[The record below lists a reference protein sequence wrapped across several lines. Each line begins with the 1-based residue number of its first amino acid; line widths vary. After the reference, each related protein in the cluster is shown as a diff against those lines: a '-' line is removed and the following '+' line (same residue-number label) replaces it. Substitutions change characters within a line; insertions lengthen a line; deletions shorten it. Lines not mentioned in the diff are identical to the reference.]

1 MFCNQSRFDLPTAI
15 VTESIFNQL
24 VDSAQTRWLTS
35 EHRRLRE
42 ALANSSPKFLAE
54 PSGKAERGEVRRGL
68 RSAEGRLLPEGRK
81 NEVRRG
87 LRSAEGRLLPEGRK
101 NDGISTSVQTT
112 PTPPNSG
119 GEKNTLLDQWANDE
133 NFIKFCQG
141 QEASRK
147 RGAGGKTKGEIF
159 KALTID
165 KKLQTYCDN
174 LKKSLPFVIFIATYI
189 ETASAS
195 GKLGCW
201 RKQAACRLNGL
212 CVIDFDHIEGDCRAV
227 WEEAYA
233 KLSDKD
239 KSRILLVYITPSG
252 HGLKVVFMADV
263 AVGNL
268 IDNQKDFSKKLG
280 LNPDEACKD
289 ASRGAF
295 LTTREDIILLDERI
309 FTYENPAFGEKYN
322 ELYHAGKS
330 QPTDLFT
337 TTMTTKTT
345 DAVNGGNNL
354 ACGEGKKFSPCER
367 PEVERSKLSELS
379 SKQEPE
385 LSYNGV
391 PYVKI
396 IEAWLDGKD
405 LTNKRHD
412 TLVELANHLRYLVGK
427 NAKKIEE
434 VVMSLPWV
442 QDLAA
447 EGEDVAGTVSS
458 VMGWRY
464 NERMPDRL
472 REALGK
478 VGALDSPPKL
488 GGVRG
493 GLRSAEGRLLPEGR
507 KNNGISEAVQTTPP
521 DGTPP
526 NLGGEKDTDIYAML
540 PLDKWAEELQEMAE
554 FYPCM
559 KELFLNAHPHKLPA
573 ILFSSAALFGTL
585 MTRAYYHFW
594 YEPEIVRRLNYCIF
608 IIGDP
613 GAGKNVIEKFYFK
626 IADPMIQADQCLI
639 DAVNRYKDGRTERTT
654 STKAQKGDALKKP
667 VVGIRV
673 HPARTATGEFI
684 RHMLAAVENVQGTP
698 MNLHMFSFDSE
709 LDNVTKNNKGGD
721 WKDREILEL
730 KAFHNEQDGQMY
742 ANQESITGM
751 FNVFWNFIYTGTP
764 YALHRKVN
772 QRNFGTGMS
781 TRLAVIP
788 LPDKGMAQRHQ
799 KRDPSANETLRTWA
813 YRLDRV
819 EGEIPIEPL
828 NDETYDWQ
836 SSRLE
841 IAEFNGD
848 KADRTLLKRIPYYGI
863 GVSLPFILMRHWDE
877 WQESKT
883 LTMDDTDK
891 RLCRLAMEIQYKCQQ
906 FFFGEMAFNYF
917 ADQNKEF
924 VVRRRTT
931 RYDDCYRKLP
941 DEFKTQQF
949 MDCFGCSNATA
960 ARSISRFKE
969 DGIIENVKFGVYK
982 KILMELP

>member
-1 MFCNQSRFDLPTAI
+1 MFCNQQRFDLPTAI
-15 VTESIFNQL
+15 VTAAIFNNL
-24 VDSAQTRWLTS
+24 VDSAQTKWLTN
-35 EHRRLRE
+35 EHRKLRE
-42 ALANSSPKFLAE
+42 ALPSILEGDAELLA
-54 PSGKAERGEVRRGL
+54 
-68 RSAEGRLLPEGRK
+68 
-81 NEVRRG
+81 
-87 LRSAEGRLLPEGRK
+87 
-101 NDGISTSVQTT
+101 
-112 PTPPNSG
+112 
-119 GEKNTLLDQWANDE
+119 QWANDE

-147 RGAGGKTKGEIF
+147 KAAGGKTKGEVF
-159 KALTID
+159 KALTLE

-212 CVIDFDHIEGDCRAV
+212 CVIDFDHIEGDCRAI
-227 WEEAYA
+227 WEEAYN
-233 KLSDKD
+233 KLSDED
-239 KSRILLVYITPSG
+239 KARILLVYITPSG
-252 HGLKVVFMADV
+252 HGLKVIFIADINY
-263 AVGNL
+263 NL
-268 IDNQKDFSKKLG
+268 IDNQKVFAEKLG
-280 LNPDEACKD
+280 LTNIDEVCRD

-295 LTTREDIILLDERI
+295 LTTREDILFINENEL
-309 FTYENPAFGEKYN
+309 FTYENKDFGEKYN
-322 ELYHAGKS
+322 SQYHAGHS
-330 QPTDLFT
+330 QPTLNFT
-337 TTMTTKTT
+337 ESDSGNRGVSIVQTAGENQQCVSGG
-345 DAVNGGNNL
+345 DGGNVRDAESL
-354 ACGEGKKFSPCER
+354 M
-367 PEVERSKLSELS
+367 
-379 SKQEPE
+379 
-385 LSYNGV
+385 YNGV
-391 PYVKI
+391 PYAKI
-396 IEAWLDGKD
+396 IEAWLDGVNLDKNRHNT
-405 LTNKRHD
+405 LT
-412 TLVELANHLRYLVGK
+412 ELASHLRYLIGK
-427 NAKKIEE
+427 NPKKITE
-434 VVMSLPWV
+434 VVMSLQWV

-464 NERMPDRL
+464 NERKPDRL
-472 REALGK
+472 REALEK
-478 VGALDSPPKL
+478 VGALEQKT
-488 GGVRG
+488 
-493 GLRSAEGRLLPEGR
+493 SASTG
-507 KNNGISEAVQTTPP
+507 NA
-521 DGTPP
+521 D
-526 NLGGEKDTDIYAML
+526 DIYAAM
-540 PLDKWAEELQEMAE
+540 PLDKWAEELQEMAQY
-554 FYPCM
+554 YPCM
-559 KELFLNAHPHKLPA
+559 RELFLNAHPHKLPA

-594 YEPEIVRRLNYCIF
+594 YEPEIIRRLNYCVF

-613 GAGKNVIEKFYFK
+613 GAGKNIVEKFYKK

-654 STKAQKGDALKKP
+654 STKAQKGEALKRP

-684 RHMLAAVENVQGTP
+684 RHMQAAVEDIQGRKL
-698 MNLHMFSFDSE
+698 NLHMFSFDAE

-730 KAFHNEQDGQMY
+730 KAFHNEEDGQMY
-742 ANQESITGM
+742 ANQESVTGM

-799 KRDPSANETLRTWA
+799 KVDPNSNEALRVWA
-813 YRLDRV
+813 YRLDKV

-836 SSRLE
+836 SNHLE

-863 GVSLPFILMRHWDE
+863 GISLPFILMRHWEE

-931 RYDDCYRKLP
+931 RFDDCYRKLP
-941 DEFKTQQF
+941 DEFKTQQM
-949 MDCFGCSNATA
+949 MDSFQCSQPTA
-960 ARSISRFKE
+960 SRNITRFLQ
-969 DGIIENVKFGVYK
+969 DGIIERIAHGTYRK
-982 KILMELP
+982 LLQELP

>member
-15 VTESIFNQL
+15 VTAEIFNNL
-24 VDSAQTRWLTS
+24 VDSAQTCWLTT
-35 EHRRLRE
+35 EHRKLRE
-42 ALANSSPKFLAE
+42 ALPAILEGNAE
-54 PSGKAERGEVRRGL
+54 
-68 RSAEGRLLPEGRK
+68 LL
-81 NEVRRG
+81 N
-87 LRSAEGRLLPEGRK
+87 
-101 NDGISTSVQTT
+101 
-112 PTPPNSG
+112 
-119 GEKNTLLDQWANDE
+119 QWAQDE
-133 NFIKFCQG
+133 NFVKFCQG

-147 RGAGGKTKGEIF
+147 RGSGGKTKGELF
-159 KALTID
+159 QALPIE
-165 KKLQTYCDN
+165 KKLQMYCDN
-174 LKKSLPFVIFIATYI
+174 LKKSLPFVIFIATYA

-212 CVIDFDHIEGDCRAV
+212 CVIDFDHIEGDCREV
-227 WEEAYA
+227 WAEAFA
-233 KLSDKD
+233 KLSDED
-239 KSRILLVYITPSG
+239 KARILLVYITPSG

-263 AVGNL
+263 NVGNL
-268 IDNQKDFSKKLG
+268 IDNQKAFSAKLG

-295 LTTREDIILLDERI
+295 LTTRQDIILLNEKL
-309 FTYENPAFGEKYN
+309 FTYENEEFGKKYN
-322 ELYHAGKS
+322 DEYHAGHS
-330 QPTDLFT
+330 QPTLNFAESHPDHAGMASVQTVGKDQQGVL
-337 TTMTTKTT
+337 
-345 DAVNGGNNL
+345 DGNGGSVQS
-354 ACGEGKKFSPCER
+354 ADA
-367 PEVERSKLSELS
+367 
-379 SKQEPE
+379 

-391 PYVKI
+391 PYTKI
-396 IEAWLDGKD
+396 IEAWLEGVN
-405 LTNKRHD
+405 LEQNRHN
-412 TLVELANHLRYLVGK
+412 TLVELASHLRYLIGK

-434 VVMSLPWV
+434 VVMQLPWV
-442 QDLAA
+442 KDLAA
-447 EGEDVAGTVSS
+447 EGENVSS
-458 VMGWRY
+458 TIGSVIEFKYRE
-464 NERMPDRL
+464 NMPKRL
-472 REALGK
+472 KEALEK
-478 VGALDSPPKL
+478 VGANHGDRPHD
-488 GGVRG
+488 
-493 GLRSAEGRLLPEGR
+493 LRSATITGVSPHDSPE
-507 KNNGISEAVQTTPP
+507 
-521 DGTPP
+521 
-526 NLGGEKDTDIYAML
+526 DIYAQL

-554 FYPCM
+554 YYPCM

-594 YEPEIVRRLNYCIF
+594 YDPEIIRRLNYCIF

-626 IADPMIQADQCLI
+626 IADPIIQADQGLI
-639 DAVNRYKDGRTERTT
+639 DAVNRYKEGRTERTT
-654 STKAQKGDALKKP
+654 STKAQKAEALKRP

-684 RHMLAAVENVQGTP
+684 RHMQAAVENVQGRNL
-698 MNLHMFSFDSE
+698 NLHMFSFDSE

-742 ANQESITGM
+742 ANQDSLTGM

-788 LPDKGMAQRHQ
+788 LPDKGLAQRKQ
-799 KRDPSANETLRTWA
+799 VVDPNANETLRTWA
-813 YRLDRV
+813 YRLDKV
-819 EGEIPIEPL
+819 EGEIPLEPL

-836 SSRLE
+836 SAHME
-841 IAEFNGD
+841 IAEFNHD

-863 GVSLPFILMRHWDE
+863 GISLPYIVMRHWDE
-877 WQESKT
+877 WQEYKT
-883 LTMDDTDK
+883 LTMDDIDK

-931 RYDDCYRKLP
+931 RYDECFRKLP

-949 MDCFGCSNATA
+949 MDCFNCKQPA
-960 ARSISRFKE
+960 AWRAISRFLDE
-969 DGIIENVKFGVYK
+969 GIVEKVKYGLYRK
-982 KILMELP
+982 LIQELP

>member
-24 VDSAQTRWLTS
+24 VDSAQTKWLTT
-35 EHRRLRE
+35 EHRKLRE
-42 ALANSSPKFLAE
+42 AL
-54 PSGKAERGEVRRGL
+54 PSIL
-68 RSAEGRLLPEGRK
+68 EGDTELL
-81 NEVRRG
+81 N
-87 LRSAEGRLLPEGRK
+87 
-101 NDGISTSVQTT
+101 
-112 PTPPNSG
+112 
-119 GEKNTLLDQWANDE
+119 QWAQDE

-159 KALTID
+159 KALTLE

-212 CVIDFDHIEGDCRAV
+212 CVIDFDHIEGNCRAV
-227 WEEAYA
+227 WEEAYN
-233 KLSDKD
+233 KLSDED
-239 KSRILLVYITPSG
+239 KARILLVYITPSG

-263 AVGNL
+263 NVGNL
-268 IDNQKDFSKKLG
+268 IDNQKDFSAKLG

-295 LTTREDIILLDERI
+295 LTTREDIILQDERI
-309 FTYENPAFGEKYN
+309 FIYENPVFGEKYN
-322 ELYHAGKS
+322 EQYRAGKS
-330 QPTDLFT
+330 QPSELFT

-345 DAVNGGNNL
+345 DVA
-354 ACGEGKKFSPCER
+354 ES
-367 PEVERSKLSELS
+367 
-379 SKQEPE
+379 E

-396 IEAWLDGKD
+396 IEAWMDGVNLDKNRHNT
-405 LTNKRHD
+405 LT
-412 TLVELANHLRYLVGK
+412 ELASHLRYLIGK
-427 NAKKIEE
+427 NPKKITE
-434 VVMSLPWV
+434 VVMSLSWV

-464 NERMPDRL
+464 NERMPDKL
-472 REALGK
+472 RKALGK
-478 VGALDSPPKL
+478 VGAVD
-488 GGVRG
+488 
-493 GLRSAEGRLLPEGR
+493 
-507 KNNGISEAVQTTPP
+507 QTTPGP
-521 DGTPP
+521 SYS
-526 NLGGEKDTDIYAML
+526 GGEKDTDIYAML
-540 PLDKWAEELQEMAE
+540 PLDKWAEELLEMAE
-554 FYPCM
+554 YYPCM

-626 IADPMIQADQCLI
+626 IADPIIQADQCLI

-730 KAFHNEQDGQMY
+730 KSFHNEQDGQMY

-799 KRDPSANETLRTWA
+799 KRDPHANEALRTWA

-828 NDETYDWQ
+828 NDETFDWQ

-931 RYDDCYRKLP
+931 RFDDCYRKLP
-941 DEFKTQQF
+941 DEFKTQQM
-949 MDCFGCSNATA
+949 MDSFQCSQPTA
-960 ARSISRFKE
+960 SRNITRFLQ
-969 DGIIENVKFGVYK
+969 DGIIERIAHGTYRK
-982 KILMELP
+982 LLQELP

>member
-15 VTESIFNQL
+15 VTASIFNQL
-24 VDSAQTRWLTS
+24 VDSAQTKWLTT
-35 EHRRLRE
+35 EHRKLRE
-42 ALANSSPKFLAE
+42 AL
-54 PSGKAERGEVRRGL
+54 PSIL
-68 RSAEGRLLPEGRK
+68 EGDKELL
-81 NEVRRG
+81 N
-87 LRSAEGRLLPEGRK
+87 
-101 NDGISTSVQTT
+101 
-112 PTPPNSG
+112 
-119 GEKNTLLDQWANDE
+119 QWANDE

-159 KALTID
+159 KALTIE

-212 CVIDFDHIEGDCRAV
+212 CVIDFDHVDEGVQTEGSSPKFLDEPSGKAERGEVRRGLRSAEGRLLPEGRKNAGNAGV
-227 WEEAYA
+227 QTTPAPPDSGGERLREIWEEAYN
-233 KLSDKD
+233 KLSDED
-239 KSRILLVYITPSG
+239 KERILLVYITPSG

-268 IDNQKDFSKKLG
+268 IDNQKDFSAKLG

-295 LTTREDIILLDERI
+295 LTTREDIILINEEKL
-309 FTYENPAFGEKYN
+309 FTYENEEFGKRYNALYRDGHSQATKEEKV
-322 ELYHAGKS
+322 LKS
-330 QPTDLFT
+330 Y
-337 TTMTTKTT
+337 
-345 DAVNGGNNL
+345 
-354 ACGEGKKFSPCER
+354 SP
-367 PEVERSKLSELS
+367 L
-379 SKQEPE
+379 QEN
-385 LSYNGV
+385 YNGV

-434 VVMSLPWV
+434 VVMQLPWV

-447 EGEDVAGTVSS
+447 EGENVSS
-458 VMGWRY
+458 TVASVIDFKYHEW
-464 NERMPDRL
+464 MPKKMK
-472 REALGK
+472 EALEK
-478 VGALDSPPKL
+478 VGAMEQKTSTT
-488 GGVRG
+488 G
-493 GLRSAEGRLLPEGR
+493 
-507 KNNGISEAVQTTPP
+507 EA
-521 DGTPP
+521 D
-526 NLGGEKDTDIYAML
+526 DIYAQL
-540 PLDKWAEELQEMAE
+540 PLEKWAEELQEMAE

-559 KELFLNAHPHKLPA
+559 KEIFLNVHPHKMPA
-573 ILFSSAALFGTL
+573 VLFSSAALFGTL

-626 IADPMIQADQCLI
+626 IADPMIQSDQGLI

-721 WKDREILEL
+721 WKDREVLEL

-788 LPDKGMAQRHQ
+788 MPDKGKAGRHQ
-799 KRDPSANETLRTWA
+799 KVDPEANETLKTWA
-813 YRLDRV
+813 YRLDKV
-819 EGEIPIEPL
+819 EGELPIEPL

-836 SSRLE
+836 STRLD

-883 LTMDDTDK
+883 LTMDETDK
-891 RLCRLAMEIQYKCQQ
+891 HLCRLAMEIQYKCQQ

-924 VVRRRTT
+924 VVRRRST
-931 RYDDCYRKLP
+931 RYDECFRKLP

-949 MDCFGCSNATA
+949 MDCFGCSQPA
-960 ARSISRFKE
+960 ASRAIERFRK
-969 DGIIENVKFGVYK
+969 DGIVADVKYGLYRKTVS
-982 KILMELP
+982 ELP